1 MILSIFIFRAP
12 HPYLSENR
20 LLGEIFLAIQNRD
33 SIMDSD
39 NKLTFSSATTTTDT
53 PYLMS
58 TSVFAPSFTLNRKKR
73 DTEQAGL
80 GVAEGT
86 PASQKIKTGLDEE
99 KNTNATQ
106 LTECFFKTE
115 WEGNQLFKNT

>member
-86 PASQKIKTGLDEE
+86 PASQKIKH
-99 KNTNATQ
+99 
-106 LTECFFKTE
+106 
-115 WEGNQLFKNT
+115 